1 MTSASIKSMTNLFCC
16 SSIFGS
22 LLNMNL
28 SIKNMVRNSSAKE
41 KIQKYVTKYTVS
53 RPNAVEMM
61 IFSPDEKGVMMLPIL
76 MHIVIPSKYV
86 PDLIFKK

>member
-1 MTSASIKSMTNLFCC
+1 M
-16 SSIFGS
+16 
-22 LLNMNL
+22 
-28 SIKNMVRNSSAKE
+28 KE
-41 KIQKYVTKYTVS
+41 NIQKYVTKYTVS

>member
-1 MTSASIKSMTNLFCC
+1 
-16 SSIFGS
+16 
-22 LLNMNL
+22 MNL
-28 SIKNMVRNSSAKE
+28 SIKNMVKNRSVKE
-41 KIQKYVTKYTVS
+41 KSQKYVTKYTVS